1 MAEVSELF
9 TLVDAD
15 AVGRVDVPCKDETG
29 MRSDKYTCF
38 TDLARW
44 LSECVA
50 LSFDATC
57 LEDAST
63 LTAREKNHT
72 QFRFFVLVS
81 LRLRMHYGDND
92 PSGTAPKSTLYETE
106 PGLSVEST
114 MAVFTCWHFSSQPF
128 MFHAA
133 GACAVQ
139 KCSDLRVHAFR

>member
-15 AVGRVDVPCKDETG
+15 AVGRVDLPCKDETG
-29 MRSDKYTCF
+29 MHSDKYTCF

-63 LTAREKNHT
+63 LTATEKNHT
-72 QFRFFVLVS
+72 QFRFFCARVFAFE
-81 LRLRMHYGDND
+81 N
-92 PSGTAPKSTLYETE
+92 A
-106 PGLSVEST
+106 LSRQRSIRY
-114 MAVFTCWHFSSQPF
+114 
-128 MFHAA
+128 
-133 GACAVQ
+133 
-139 KCSDLRVHAFR
+139 CSKDVTV

>member
-1 MAEVSELF
+1 MF

-63 LTAREKNHT
+63 LTVTAQKKSHSVSL
-72 QFRFFVLVS
+72 FLLVS
-81 LRLRMHYGDND
+81 LSLRMH
-92 PSGTAPKSTLYETE
+92 
-106 PGLSVEST
+106 
-114 MAVFTCWHFSSQPF
+114 
-128 MFHAA
+128 
-133 GACAVQ
+133 
-139 KCSDLRVHAFR
+139 

>member
-63 LTAREKNHT
+63 LTAREKI
-72 QFRFFVLVS
+72 
-81 LRLRMHYGDND
+81 
-92 PSGTAPKSTLYETE
+92 TLSFAF
-106 PGLSVEST
+106 L
-114 MAVFTCWHFSSQPF
+114 
-128 MFHAA
+128 
-133 GACAVQ
+133 
-139 KCSDLRVHAFR
+139 CSCLCV

>member
-15 AVGRVDVPCKDETG
+15 AVGRVDLPCKDETG
-29 MRSDKYTCF
+29 MHSDKYTCF

-63 LTAREKNHT
+63 LTATEKKIT
-72 QFRFFVLVS
+72 LSVSFFVCVFEFENATS
-81 LRLRMHYGDND
+81 RRSIRYCSKND
-92 PSGTAPKSTLYETE
+92 T
-106 PGLSVEST
+106 V
-114 MAVFTCWHFSSQPF
+114 
-128 MFHAA
+128 
-133 GACAVQ
+133 
-139 KCSDLRVHAFR
+139 